1 MSENVPP
8 FGAKS
13 STKIIMA
20 NAHGVIKTFHSV
32 VDRHETHGID
42 YIEIFLLNV
51 FLTLFDFKKEK
62 KKYDAR
68 CFGHC
73 WIKKNKKNEKKAQ
86 LWMSRSTVNWHMEMN
101 WEILRMCFAM
111 KMGF

>member
-1 MSENVPP
+1 
-8 FGAKS
+8 
-13 STKIIMA
+13 MA

-73 WIKKNKKNEKKAQ
+73 
-86 LWMSRSTVNWHMEMN
+86 
-101 WEILRMCFAM
+101 
-111 KMGF
+111 